1 MADEVERKVV
11 EMRFENEQF
20 QRNIKQTIK
29 SLDNLS
35 DKLEMDTASRGF
47 DMLQKTVN
55 KFNWGTFSQ
64 GLDMVLGKFNSWT
77 YNIERTFKTRVAD
90 RIINATES
98 LVKGMSF
105 DQVSSGYNKYTEKM
119 ESIMTIMNATGKSM
133 EEVDEYLQELMTYSD
148 ETSYSFTDMTKALA
162 TFTSSGADIE
172 NAIPMIEGI
181 ANATAHAGKGAAAL
195 QSALLNLSQSY
206 GSGALQAIDWKSLTG
221 YGVGTKTL
229 KETLI
234 EEAKALG
241 TLNKEGKTLDGT
253 LVTVGNFN
261 DTLKDRWAT
270 KEVMEAAFKRYS
282 EFFVAANEMVKNGQA
297 DTVTEAMKKL
307 GGKFD
312 EIAEKSF
319 RAAQE
324 TKSFR
329 EAIDAT
335 KDAVSSGWLRVFEK
349 IFGNFEEA
357 KEMWTDLTER
367 LWEMF
372 ASGFDPMLEK
382 LDKWL
387 DMDGRINMIAAF
399 RNSWDAL
406 VDTIAIVK
414 EAFRTVFPE
423 VTGERLAEITN
434 RIKNLTQE
442 LNLSY
447 TYWNKNGELQTVW
460 TKRGEKLLN
469 VTKGIASAL
478 GIIRDAFASVGKA
491 GIGVIKSLVPIGIT
505 LLDLIE
511 NIAKRVSDLFD
522 TLNKNGT
529 FDKLLKPISDM
540 IIRFIEAIT
549 PFIQNGLDD
558 LANFVDDLCRILT
571 QLDTLPF
578 FKNANKNYEKGIG
591 LLPSIF
597 KAFVDVIGSMFE
609 NLKNG
614 GAEKILNDT
623 KARLDKIGKV
633 FLAIV
638 DWFKNVAFPAVRDFI
653 KELTIGKAT
662 LISYSAIFGL
672 ILLSMGRAL
681 LGIFHIVDF
690 FENIEDSYERIKRA
704 FRRVNM
710 AAIVTAIGA
719 IVLSIFMISASI
731 SNIAKVWSENRS
743 GFWSAIATI
752 SAITLV
758 VTGMIAA
765 FKFLGQGAG
774 EDIKPIGSM
783 LLNLGISIKLIAN
796 AVAMLASINQ
806 SGIIKATL
814 VISGLTVLVGAIGM
828 MIENQSAWLK
838 QEDALK
844 NMGNMFLGFG
854 YAIYLIARAVR
865 KVGRLGLD
873 EVLKGAISIGALIG
887 VFGGIAIAM
896 IKSVKDMEDVN
907 MNQFTGFI
915 LAFGVSIKLI
925 ANAIKGLAKIAT
937 KENGMDAIAVS
948 TVAMIGVIFVLIN
961 GLKKMAE
968 NGTDGEAIKKST
980 VTVLAMAVALS
991 KIGKSIKDLAET
1003 EASWLKVAT
1012 AAASIAGAI
1021 VAIGASFKMMNGS
1034 EEYLKVAATFVAMA
1048 LALRIISDS
1057 VSGLSES
1064 MVKNPEETLTV
1075 FRGLIEAMIAIFVGI
1090 AVLSIKAKDG
1100 SLLQISLLFGVV
1112 AASTLALAAA
1122 MTILANVPW
1131 HKVLGAIVGLGAGLA
1146 LITATIFALA
1156 YGLNGFSAAL
1166 LPVAAVL
1173 GTIAG
1178 IMFGVAAVMNGFAH
1192 MIETVTNSLIRLNS
1206 VSDWSGLIDFIELL
1220 LDYVPKMAVSAM
1232 DTIFD
1237 AVITFIR
1244 RAGEAIRVGLDE
1256 AKKLISNFCTWFIDF
1271 GVTMF
1276 DGMIEAVADKS
1287 DSISDNLGAI
1297 FENILYYSC
1306 MHALDA
1312 FEEITDDMSERIPEI
1327 VRNLVVTFGSS
1338 IVNGIVGVIE
1348 VVGDNAKPFVEAIY
1362 NAFSNIVDAIAE
1374 YAPKFRAEFD
1384 RLAEAIGLKNTL
1396 FYKIFVGI
1404 TNGPSLS
1411 NQIFDAYKGLGRN
1424 VAQGFAEGI
1433 EEDEGLI
1440 DKVIKF
1446 SLIKNP
1452 FITTKTGLEI
1462 HSPSKVYEALA
1473 RYIPMGFANGIQN
1486 GEKEVTGAV
1495 DDMVDASIKAV
1506 NPNVFFAALGGLASV
1521 LQGGGG
1527 FDLRMKPVLDSASYS
1542 SAMSYLNTGA
1552 SREMAV
1558 GVAASMN
1565 DMGELNMHHS
1575 FDTLVVK
1582 GVNDRQ
1588 QIIDTVE
1595 FSIEEILGKIVRR
1608 QGRM

>member
-64 GLDMVLGKFNSWT
+64 GLDMALGKFNSWT

-162 TFTSSGADIE
+162 TFTSSGADIK

-307 GGKFD
+307 SGKFD

-447 TYWNKNGELQTVW
+447 TYWDKNGELQTVW
-460 TKRGEKLLN
+460 TKRGEKLLT

-491 GIGVIKSLVPIGIT
+491 GIGVIKSLVPIGII

-540 IIRFIEAIT
+540 IIRFVEAIT

-578 FKNANKNYEKGIG
+578 FKNANKNYEKGMG

-623 KARLDKIGKV
+623 KVRLDKIGKV
-633 FLAIV
+633 FLTIV

-653 KELTIGKAT
+653 KELTIGKAAIIT
-662 LISYSAIFGL
+662 LSVIVGSLLISI
-672 ILLSMGRAL
+672 GRAIAGVL
-681 LGIFHIVDF
+681 HIVDF
-690 FENIEDSYERIKRA
+690 FENIEDSYRRIKRS

-710 AAIVTAIGA
+710 AAIVTAVGA

-731 SNIAKVWSENRS
+731 SNIAKVWSKNRS
-743 GFWSAIATI
+743 GFWAAIATI

-758 VTGMIAA
+758 ITGMVAA

-783 LLNLGISIKLIAN
+783 LLKLGISIKLIAN

-806 SGIIKATL
+806 SGIIKASL
-814 VISGLTVLVGAIGM
+814 VISGLTVLVGAISM
-828 MIENQSAWLK
+828 LIENQSAWLK

-854 YAIYLIARAVR
+854 SAIYLIASAVR

-887 VFGGIAIAM
+887 VFGGIVIAM
-896 IKSVKDMEDVN
+896 MKSIKDMEDVN

-915 LAFGVSIKLI
+915 LAFGVSVKLI

-937 KENGMDAIAVS
+937 KENGIDAIGVS
-948 TVAMIGVIFVLIN
+948 
-961 GLKKMAE
+961 
-968 NGTDGEAIKKST
+968 
-980 VTVLAMAVALS
+980 
-991 KIGKSIKDLAET
+991 
-1003 EASWLKVAT
+1003 T

-1021 VAIGASFKMMNGS
+1021 VAIGASFKMMNES
-1034 EEYLKVAATFVAMA
+1034 EKYLKVASTFLAMA
-1048 LALRIISDS
+1048 LALRIISNS

-1064 MVKNPEETLTV
+1064 MAKNPAETLDAFV
-1075 FRGLIEAMIAIFVGI
+1075 GLIGVMAAIFSGI
-1090 AVLSIKAKDG
+1090 VVLSTKAKDG

-1112 AASTLALAAA
+1112 AASTITLAAA

-1131 HKVLGAIVGLGAGLA
+1131 HKVLGAIVGLGAGLT

-1237 AVITFIR
+1237 AIVTFIR
-1244 RAGEAIRVGLDE
+1244 RAGEVIRVGLDE
-1256 AKKLISNFCTWFIDF
+1256 AKKTILDFCTWFIDF

-1276 DGMIEAVADKS
+1276 DDMTSAVADKS
-1287 DSISDNLGAI
+1287 DSISDSLGTI

-1312 FEEITDDMSERIPEI
+1312 FEGITYDMSVRIPEI
-1327 VRNLVVTFGSS
+1327 IKNLAVLFGSS
-1338 IVNGIVGVIE
+1338 IASGIIGTIE
-1348 VVGDNAKPFVEAIY
+1348 TIGDNAKPFVEAIY
-1362 NAFSNIVDAIAE
+1362 NSFSKIVDAIAE

-1396 FYKIFVGI
+1396 FYKIFMGI

-1411 NQIFDAYKGLGRN
+1411 NQIFNAYKGLGRN
-1424 VAQGFAEGI
+1424 VAEGFAEGI

>member
-1 MADEVERKVV
+1 MADDVERKVV

-55 KFNWGTFSQ
+55 KFNWGTFTQ
-64 GLDMVLGKFNSWT
+64 GLDMALYKFNSWT

-90 RIINATES
+90 KLVNATES
-98 LVKGMSF
+98 LVKGMTF
-105 DQVSSGYNKYTEKM
+105 NQVSSGYNKYTEKM
-119 ESIMTIMNATGKSM
+119 ESVMTIMNATGKSM
-133 EEVDEYLQELMTYSD
+133 EEVDGYLQELMTYSD

-229 KETLI
+229 KEIFI

-270 KEVMEAAFKRYS
+270 KEVMESTFKRYS
-282 EFFVAANEMVKNGQA
+282 EFFIAANDMVKNKKA
-297 DTVTEAMKKL
+297 DNVTEAMKKL
-307 GGKFD
+307 TGQFS

-382 LDKWL
+382 LDEWL

-399 RNSWDAL
+399 RNAWDAL
-406 VDTIAIVK
+406 VDVLGIVE

-423 VTGERLAEITN
+423 ITGERLAEITN
-434 RIKNLTQE
+434 KIKNLTQE

-447 TYWNKNGELQTVW
+447 TYWDENGELQTVW
-460 TKRGEKLLN
+460 TKNGEKLLAIA
-469 VTKGIASAL
+469 KGIASAL
-478 GIIRDAFASVGKA
+478 GIIRDMFISVGKA
-491 GIGVIKSLVPIGIT
+491 GTSVIKSLLPIGIKVV
-505 LLDLIE
+505 DLIE
-511 NIAKRVSDLFD
+511 NVAKRVSNLFD
-522 TLNKNGT
+522 SLNRNGT

-540 IIRFIEAIT
+540 IIRFIETIT
-549 PFIQNGLDD
+549 PFVQNGLDD

-578 FKNANKNYEKGIG
+578 FRKANKNYENGMG

-609 NLKNG
+609 NLKDG
-614 GAEKILNDT
+614 GAEEILNDT
-623 KARLDKIGKV
+623 KERLDKIGKV
-633 FLAIV
+633 FLAII

-653 KELTIGKAT
+653 KELTIGKAAIIT
-662 LISYSAIFGL
+662 ISVIIGSLLISIGRGIAGL
-672 ILLSMGRAL
+672 FR
-681 LGIFHIVDF
+681 IVDF
-690 FENIEDSYERIKRA
+690 FENLEDNYRRIRRS

-710 AAIVTAIGA
+710 AAIVTAVGA

-743 GFWSAIATI
+743 GFWVAIATI
-752 SAITLV
+752 SAIALV
-758 VTGMIAA
+758 LTGMVAA
-765 FKFLGQGAG
+765 FKSLGQGAG
-774 EDIKPIGSM
+774 DDIKPIGSM
-783 LLNLGISIKLIAN
+783 FLKLGISIKLIAN
-796 AVAMLASINQ
+796 AVAMLASIDQ
-806 SGIIKATL
+806 SGITKASI
-814 VISGLTVLVGAIGM
+814 VISGLIVLVGAVGLF
-828 MIENQSAWLK
+828 IENQSGWLK

-844 NMGNMFLGFG
+844 NMGKMFLGFG
-854 YAIYLIARAVR
+854 AAIYIIASSIR

-873 EVLKGAISIGALIG
+873 EVLRGAISIGALIA

-896 IKSVKDMEDVN
+896 IKNIKDMEDVD

-915 LAFGVSIKLI
+915 LALGVSIKLI
-925 ANAIKGLAKIAT
+925 ASAIRGLAKIAVT
-937 KENGMDAIAVS
+937 DNGVNAIGVS
-948 TVAMIGVIFVLIN
+948 TASMIGVIFVLIE

-968 NGTDGEAIKKST
+968 SGTNGEAIKKST
-980 VTVLAMAVALS
+980 ITVLAMALALS

-1003 EASWLKVAT
+1003 EASWQKVAV
-1012 AAASIAGAI
+1012 AAASIAGSI
-1021 VAIGASFKMMNGS
+1021 LAIGAAFQIMRRS
-1034 EEYLKVAATFVAMA
+1034 ETYLKVATSFVAMA

-1057 VSGLSES
+1057 ISGLSQS
-1064 MVKNPEETLTV
+1064 MAAHPEETMDV
-1075 FRGLIEAMIAIFVGI
+1075 FVGLVGTMAAIFAGI
-1090 AVLSIKAKDG
+1090 VVLSTKAKDG
-1100 SLLQISLLFGVV
+1100 SLLQISLIFGVM
-1112 AASTLALAAA
+1112 ATSTIALAGA
-1122 MTILANVPW
+1122 MLVLANVPW
-1131 HKVLGAIVGLGAGLA
+1131 YKVLGAVVGLGAGLA

-1178 IMFGVAAVMNGFAH
+1178 IMFGVAAMVNSFAN
-1192 MIETVTNSLIRLNS
+1192 MIETITNSLIKLNK
-1206 VSDWSGLIDFIELL
+1206 VSDWSGLIKFIEILL
-1220 LDYVPKMAVSAM
+1220 EYVPEMAISAM
-1232 DTIFD
+1232 NMIFD
-1237 AVITFIR
+1237 AIVTYVR
-1244 RAGEAIRVGLDE
+1244 RTGEVIRVGLDE
-1256 AKKLISNFCTWFIDF
+1256 AKETLLNFCTWLIDF
-1271 GVTMF
+1271 GVTMLN
-1276 DGMIEAVADKS
+1276 DMIGAIADKS
-1287 DSISDNLGAI
+1287 DYIADNLGTI
-1297 FENILYYSC
+1297 FENILYYSF

-1312 FEEITDDMSERIPEI
+1312 LEIITDDMTERIPEI
-1327 VRNLVVTFGSS
+1327 IKNMAIVFGSS
-1338 IVNGIVGVIE
+1338 VVNAFIGAIE
-1348 VVGDNAKPFVEAIY
+1348 VIGVNAKPFVEAIY
-1362 NAFSNIVDAIAE
+1362 NAFSNIVDAIVE
-1374 YAPKFRAEFD
+1374 YGPKFREEFD
-1384 RLAEAIGLKNTL
+1384 RLAEAIGLKDTL
-1396 FYKIFVGI
+1396 FYKMF
-1404 TNGPSLS
+1404 SL
-1411 NQIFDAYKGLGRN
+1411 YKGLGKN
-1424 VAQGFAEGI
+1424 VVKGFAEGI
-1433 EEDEGLI
+1433 SENKDFVG
-1440 DKVIKF
+1440 KVIKS
-1446 SLIKNP
+1446 SLVTTP

-1565 DMGELNMHHS
+1565 DMGGLNMHHS